1 MEGLI
6 TVVSFG
12 DFLRFVVNKREEK
25 KWQCHSLVIKLRSLA
40 MAFLLQVF

>member
-12 DFLRFVVNKREEK
+12 DFLRFVVNKRREK
-25 KWQCHSLVIKLRSLA
+25 MA
-40 MAFLLQVF
+40 MSFFSD